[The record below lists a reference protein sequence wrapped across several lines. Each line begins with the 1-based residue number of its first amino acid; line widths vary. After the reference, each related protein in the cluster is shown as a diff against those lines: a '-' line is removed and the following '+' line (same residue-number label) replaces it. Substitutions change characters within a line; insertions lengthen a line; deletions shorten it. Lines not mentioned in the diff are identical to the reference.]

1 MENERDDGRREDRG
15 EDLEGRNRASVE
27 GRDDD
32 DPRAPE
38 ECEGKA
44 SGEPAAG
51 AEREEAEG
59 EGKGQLGDD
68 GLPQDEGPRD
78 RREREE
84 PEAYGDGS
92 DDSREGRERRAEADR
107 HPLPE
112 RAVEDA
118 ANERLVQEGE
128 EEAERKRDVPGGG
141 TREEGDRGVSEGTR
155 DRKVGERRSKERQD
169 GEHRKDGPL
178 PHPRHGGMVTN
189 VDAFRQCVDT
199 RGMDANAPL
208 RTGFAGLGTMG
219 LGMARNL
226 ASKGFPLALTNRTM
240 EKAVRLASDLAAGP
254 APVVALPSPAAVA
267 AQSDVV
273 VSCVSDG
280 PDVEEIHLGP
290 GGTIEGAR
298 PGTVVVDC
306 STIDPAVAR
315 SIAAR
320 LAEKGVAFLDA
331 PVSGGQK
338 GAIEGTLSFFVGGDA
353 AALEKARPVFEAMGK
368 RITHLGPSGAGQLGK
383 ATNQVIVA
391 GTLAAVSEGMAFARA
406 AGLPLEAIHAALT
419 GGAANSW
426 ALEVL
431 GRKMLDRDFR
441 PAFAI
446 KHQQKDLAIVLKTAR
461 ANGVPLP
468 ATALVHQLL
477 SALEAKGRG
486 EEGTQALLTLYEEL
500 SR

>member
-1 MENERDDGRREDRG
+1 
-15 EDLEGRNRASVE
+15 
-27 GRDDD
+27 
-32 DPRAPE
+32 
-38 ECEGKA
+38 
-44 SGEPAAG
+44 
-51 AEREEAEG
+51 
-59 EGKGQLGDD
+59 
-68 GLPQDEGPRD
+68 
-78 RREREE
+78 
-84 PEAYGDGS
+84 
-92 DDSREGRERRAEADR
+92 
-107 HPLPE
+107 
-112 RAVEDA
+112 
-118 ANERLVQEGE
+118 
-128 EEAERKRDVPGGG
+128 
-141 TREEGDRGVSEGTR
+141 
-155 DRKVGERRSKERQD
+155 
-169 GEHRKDGPL
+169 
-178 PHPRHGGMVTN
+178 MVTN
-189 VDAFRQCVDT
+189 VDDFEQGADT
-199 RGMDANAPL
+199 GGMDSSTPL
-208 RTGFAGLGTMG
+208 HIGFAGLGTMG

-226 ASKGFPLALTNRTM
+226 ASKAFPLALTNRTM

-267 AQSDVV
+267 AVSDVV

-280 PDVEEIHLGP
+280 PDVEEVHLGRN
-290 GGTIEGAR
+290 GTIEGAR

-306 STIDPAVAR
+306 STIDPVVARAVAAR
-315 SIAAR
+315 FAA
-320 LAEKGVAFLDA
+320 KGVAFLDA

-338 GAIEGTLSFFVGGDA
+338 GANEGTLSFFVGGDA
-353 AALEKARPVFEAMGK
+353 TALEKARPVLEAMGR
-368 RITHLGPSGAGQLGK
+368 RITHLGPPGAGQLGK

-468 ATALVHQLL
+468 AAALVHQLL

-486 EEGTQALLTLYEEL
+486 EDGTQALLTLYEEL